1 MYNPILIVGNDN
13 EKKKLILKSFY
24 RTYLTDSKSYKI
36 ECFDFHPLKSQY
48 LTDLIPNNKKKYVL
62 KIFNKPIFNLFKI
75 YMIIIRIMVFIY

>member
-24 RTYLTDSKSYKI
+24 RNYFADSKSNEI

-48 LTDLIPNNKKKYVL
+48 LTDLIQGNQKKLY
-62 KIFNKPIFNLFKI
+62 IFRSKRSNFRE
-75 YMIIIRIMVFIY
+75 IRIN